1 VAGATKTCT
10 LTNNDNEPGLHLR
23 KTVTNDNGGTALN
36 TAWTLTATGTGG
48 SPTNLS
54 GTTPVDS
61 TTGFKADTY
70 TLAESGGPT
79 GYTAGDW
86 SCVGGT
92 QGTGLNINKITVA
105 LGESATCT
113 INNND
118 NSPQLIVIK
127 HVINDNGGAA
137 VAADFTIDSGGIND
151 TPDNFAGAES
161 PGTTVTLD
169 AGAYNV
175 SESGPFG
182 YDASYSADCS
192 GTIAVGETKTCT
204 VTNDDRPGHII
215 IKKITKPSGST
226 TSFSFDAVG
235 TGYVD
240 FSLLDGQQNDQT
252 LDAGSYSAQELVPAG
267 WVLTGIGGSTDPNA
281 GPTDCEVDALSGSTG
296 SGDLNTQ
303 TASITLEIGGTVTCT
318 FENTAPLTTRTQG
331 FWATH
336 PQLANIA
343 WFGGTAFGHT
353 FPGVAATAGIG
364 DTLICGRPIDDLGKL
379 MGAFWANIA
388 KTSNGTK
395 RTPLDQARMQ
405 LLQQL
410 IAAELNASAFGALP
424 SGGSG
429 IFAAWEAAL
438 CGTDIGAIKTAL
450 SQAASFNESGDSGVF
465 TPGISADA
473 KNARAIASIPF
484 WDIIKP

>member
-1 VAGATKTCT
+1 VWSC
-10 LTNNDNEPGLHLR
+10 
-23 KTVTNDNGGTALN
+23 
-36 TAWTLTATGTGG
+36 TGTGG
-48 SPTNLS
+48 TFVSP
-54 GTTPVDS
+54 D
-61 TTGFKADTY
+61 
-70 TLAESGGPT
+70 
-79 GYTAGDW
+79 
-86 SCVGGT
+86 
-92 QGTGLNINKITVA
+92 KITVA
-105 LGESATCT
+105 LGGSVTCT
-113 INNND
+113 ITNND
-118 NSPQLIVIK
+118 ISPQLIVIK
-127 HVINDNGGAA
+127 HVINDNGGTA

-151 TPDNFAGAES
+151 TPDDFAGAES

-192 GTIAVGETKTCT
+192 GTIAIGATKTCT

-240 FSLLDGQQNDQT
+240 FSLMDGQQNDQT

-281 GPTDCEVDALSGSTG
+281 GPYDCEVDASSGSTG
-296 SGDLNTQ
+296 VGDPTTQ
-303 TASITLEIGGTVTCT
+303 TASVTLEIGGTVTCT

-336 PQLANIA
+336 TPLAEIA

-353 FPGVAATAGIG
+353 FPGVANVAGIG
-364 DTLICGRPIDDLGKL
+364 DTLICGRSITTLDEL
-379 MGAFWANIA
+379 MGAFWSNIA
-388 KTSNGTK
+388 KTSDGTK
-395 RTPLDQARMQ
+395 RSKIDQARMQ

-410 IAAELNASAFGALP
+410 IAAELNASAFGAVP
-424 SGGSG
+424 SVGS
-429 IFAAWEAAL
+429 FAAWETAL
-438 CGTDIGAIKTAL
+438 CSGNLSAIKTAL

-465 TPGISADA
+465 TPGTSADA
-473 KNARAIASIPF
+473 KNARAIADIAF
-484 WDIIKP
+484 WDTIV